1 MLTNVS
7 QAGRGHGAPPLPFVM
22 RIPPWQPAALIL
34 VATALLALIF
44 HGSFSAGAVL
54 MMAVI
59 AAAALVGAAFAV
71 RLVLV
76 ADDDGIWIRR
86 FWRERL
92 LAWNDISTI
101 EMTAVHGNSVTV
113 RITRRNGSYVDVPS
127 SLVLPTLPT
136 GIRKA
141 RSRVSAVA
149 MRLTELAQRE
159 RT

>member
-1 MLTNVS
+1 
-7 QAGRGHGAPPLPFVM
+7 
-22 RIPPWQPAALIL
+22 
-34 VATALLALIF
+34 
-44 HGSFSAGAVL
+44 
-54 MMAVI
+54 
-59 AAAALVGAAFAV
+59 
-71 RLVLV
+71 
-76 ADDDGIWIRR
+76 
-86 FWRERL
+86 
-92 LAWNDISTI
+92 
-101 EMTAVHGNSVTV
+101 VTV